1 VDREGGKV
9 ILYFKT
15 KRTGTVNAVSEGSVT
30 HKRILAEPENYEQV
44 PEPKPEKKTK
54 TEPEKSG

>member
-1 VDREGGKV
+1 M

-15 KRTGTVNAVSEGSVT
+15 KRTGIVNAVSEGSVT